1 MTTSREKQRDAE
13 VAGTFHQE
21 DRHVRKTAAKAGPAT
36 VPLGPDVDAGE
47 VRKFAAL
54 ADRWWNP
61 TGPMAP
67 LHAMNPWRIGVIR
80 DAICSHFGS
89 DPSVRTPLAGRSL
102 LDVGC
107 GAGIFCEPMAR
118 LGANV
123 TGIDPADEVIEAAR
137 AHAAE
142 QELRIEYRTGLVEEL
157 AAAGRRF
164 DVVTALEVIEHS
176 EDPAAFVRSAAA
188 CVAEGGLLV
197 LSTIARTNR
206 SWLQAIVAAE
216 YLLHWLPTGTH
227 DWKRFVNA
235 SELARMVRAAGLT
248 VQDVRSVRY
257 DARTGRFADAPR
269 PDVNYLMVAARC

>member
-1 MTTSREKQRDAE
+1 MSKRQ
-13 VAGTFHQE
+13 
-21 DRHVRKTAAKAGPAT
+21 DRSTRKTAAEAGPKT
-36 VPLGPDVDAGE
+36 VPVGSDVDAGE

-61 TGPMAP
+61 EGPMAP

-80 DAICSHFGS
+80 DAIAGHFGG
-89 DPSVRTPLAGRSL
+89 DPSVRAPLAGRSL

-118 LGANV
+118 LGASV

-137 AHAAE
+137 AHAAG
-142 QELRIEYRTGLVEEL
+142 QDLSIAYRTGLVEEL

-188 CVAEGGLLV
+188 CVAPGGLLM

-216 YLLHWLPTGTH
+216 YLLHWLPAGTH
-227 DWKRFVNA
+227 DWKRFVKA
-235 SELARMVRAAGLT
+235 SELARWLRAAGLT
-248 VQDVRSVRY
+248 VRDLRSVTY
-257 DARTGRFADAPR
+257 DPRSGRFVDAPR
-269 PDVNYLMVAARC
+269 PDVNYLIVAARP